1 LHAFEDD
8 EMEQGQGEW
17 RLMVQIGCWCP
28 PHQQDLFLELV
39 RGFKAREVPLK
50 WRQQLMVVGEEA
62 ERGGSSGCGRKG
74 KGKMRAAA
82 DDGVSSSDEEAARQ
96 LEEQEQEQ
104 FEGARQ
110 EGFLAAGSTGSS
122 SSGSGSASSSGDGS
136 SSTARRRYSR
146 SSRTPINYSDDT
158 RSIGYSS
165 TRWPLGWWLICLSVC
180 VCGRGWRSVCG

>member
-28 PHQQDLFLELV
+28 PHQQGLFLELV

-62 ERGGSSGCGRKG
+62 ERGGSSGCGFKG

-96 LEEQEQEQ
+96 LEEQEQELIQ
-104 FEGARQ
+104 RACQ
-110 EGFLAAGSTGSS
+110 ESFLAAGSTGSS
-122 SSGSGSASSSGDGS
+122 SGSGGGS
-136 SSTARRRYSR
+136 SSTARPRYSR

-165 TRWPLGWWLICLSVC
+165 TRWPLGWWLFCLGVC
-180 VCGRGWRSVCG
+180 VWAWVAVGSG